1 MSKNFI
7 DPNARR
13 ALNEMKLEIAREM
26 GIENKMNNN
35 ENSINNIFTAGPV
48 GGIMTRKLVEMGE
61 KQLITRNK

>member
-61 KQLITRNK
+61 KQLITRKK